1 MLVCFTFLW
10 LYIDLSCFFFQEC
23 FFVLFFST
31 TVASKCLI
39 FSYPNVMLN
48 LILWQLCPLT
58 LSSYLKKY
66 ENNSGRV
73 DMEMFAPGSQGRRRA
88 RLTNYKKGND
98 GAPRADNF
106 LEYLEMPPFELAGTL
121 IHVGKQLLFT

>member
-1 MLVCFTFLW
+1 MLVGFTLVFRV
-10 LYIDLSCFFFQEC
+10 FFKS
-23 FFVLFFST
+23 VGLFSHISA
-31 TVASKCLI
+31 TVAPKCLI
-39 FSYPNVMLN
+39 FRYPNVMLN

-58 LSSYLKKY
+58 LSYYLKKY